1 MGLYR
6 RNRCLNKGRNED
18 NRCRQPKRGSRK
30 NHYSGKP
37 LLWFSGKRYGGVAE
51 CLRQR
56 FATPYYSGSN
66 PDAASIKK
74 SRADLTLS
82 YRYIK
87 KILNYFQPRTANTSL
102 ACFRNTLASHFL
114 KAFSA
119 LHLAICYSSA
129 TSQYIRGHQGTRSLH
144 VDNPHVSELMA
155 RHQIPWSDRSQ
166 SDQQPNGDID
176 SDPLPVADHFG
187 LYGDR

>member
-1 MGLYR
+1 M
-6 RNRCLNKGRNED
+6 
-18 NRCRQPKRGSRK
+18 PRGMVLRLA
-30 NHYSGKP
+30 P
-37 LLWFSGKRYGGVAE
+37 FACFSDY
-51 CLRQR
+51 
-56 FATPYYSGSN
+56 TYPYNTSTCN
-66 PDAASIKK
+66 CITVNKK

-119 LHLAICYSSA
+119 LHLALCYSSA